1 MLGNALSLEGMIMS
15 RSIRMLA
22 GIAVIAVIFGA
33 CAGGGPTGGGQSS
46 PAAAAK
52 PSPGGSIVFAL
63 EDDPIDLDPLR
74 SRAFIDRNVHYQM
87 YDSLVRIDASGKII
101 PGLAESWET
110 SGDGKQVTFKLR
122 KDVTYHDGTP
132 FDAESVR
139 WNIDRYRTTQGS
151 QRAADLAPVASVDV
165 IDAST
170 ARFNLKSPFSPLL
183 ATLVDRAG
191 MMLSRKAVEAG
202 GQDFTRKPLGAG
214 SGPFKFVEAVKDD
227 HITLERN
234 AGWWGK
240 DKDGNQLPYLDKVT
254 IKPIREDSV
263 RVTNLRTGD
272 SQVANN
278 IPGKDVEVV
287 KADTGLV
294 YQSGPNYGFD
304 SIYTNRRQGLVFE
317 DARYVRAVAMVI
329 DRKEIA
335 DKVFYGTRIPGYGT
349 VAPSHFAADPGF
361 KPFEKADPAGAKKLV
376 QEVGKGQLQFEILV
390 TAGSAVNLQL
400 AQLIQAQLAKAD
412 IKMDITTLE
421 FAQILKLQD
430 ACDYKGATLI
440 GWSGRIDPDGNT
452 YSHIYTKAPNNSSCY
467 SNAQVDKLLD
477 ETRIATDEAK
487 RKAAFRAAEQIYAV
501 EDPARVWYAFR
512 VSQLLTAKKVQGLEP
527 YPDGLI
533 RFQFGWLQK

>member
-1 MLGNALSLEGMIMS
+1 MN
-15 RSIRMLA
+15 RWVRTLA
-22 GIAVIAVIFGA
+22 GIGVLALILGA
-33 CAGGGPTGGGQSS
+33 CAAGGPSGGGQSS
-46 PAAAAK
+46 PAGALK
-52 PSPGGSIVFAL
+52 PSSGGSIVFAL

-87 YDSLVRIDASGKII
+87 YDSLLRIDATGKIV
-101 PGLAESWET
+101 PGLVESWET
-110 SGDGKQVTFKLR
+110 SAEGKQVTFKLR
-122 KDVTYHDGTP
+122 KDVKYHDGTP
-132 FDAESVR
+132 FDAESVK

-151 QRAADLAPVASVDV
+151 QRASDLAPVAGVDV
-165 IDAST
+165 VDAST
-170 ARFNLKSPFSPLL
+170 ARLILKSPFSPLL

-202 GQDFTRKPLGAG
+202 GQDFTRKPVGAG
-214 SGPFKFVEAVKDD
+214 SGPFRFVEAVKDD

-234 AGWWGK
+234 AEWWDK
-240 DKDGNQLPYLDKVT
+240 DKDGNKLPYADKLV

-272 SQVANN
+272 AHVANN

-304 SIYTNRRQGLVFE
+304 SIYTNRKAGFVFE
-317 DARYVRAVAMVI
+317 EARYVRAVAMAI

-361 KPFEKADPAGAKKLV
+361 KPFDKADAAGAKKLV
-376 QEVGKGQLQFEILV
+376 QEVGKGPLQFEILV
-390 TAGSAVNLQL
+390 TAGSSVNLQL

-430 ACDYKGATLI
+430 ACDYKGATLV

-477 ETRIATDEAK
+477 ETRTTSDDAK

-512 VSQLLTAKKVQGLEP
+512 VSQLLTAKRLQGLEP